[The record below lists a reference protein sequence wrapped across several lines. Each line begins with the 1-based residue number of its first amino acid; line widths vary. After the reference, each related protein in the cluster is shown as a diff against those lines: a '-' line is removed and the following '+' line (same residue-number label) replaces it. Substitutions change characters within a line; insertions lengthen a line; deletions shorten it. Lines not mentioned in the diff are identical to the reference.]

1 MPDSKA
7 TQKASYPLPAYNF
20 RVTVDAQAAS
30 FTEVSGLTVEYETA
44 TYRHGFSRWEG
55 EAVARV
61 PKIGY
66 QTIMLKK
73 GTTVNAVAR
82 LYGVQPWQIY
92 DWRKKAR
99 LVARQTEAATLVPVQ
114 VTEPDQAATEPK
126 QSCSVVIEAPSA
138 RITITGLID
147 AVVVRTVLECLA
159 R

>member
-1 MPDSKA
+1 LRHAVGMNASRPAESKSQPENA
-7 TQKASYPLPAYNF
+7 KRRTWSDEERDLIVQAS
-20 RVTVDAQAAS
+20 
-30 FTEVSGLTVEYETA
+30 
-44 TYRHGFSRWEG
+44 
-55 EAVARV
+55 
-61 PKIGY
+61 
-66 QTIMLKK
+66 LKK

-99 LVARQTEAATLVPVQ
+99 QVARQTEAASLVPVQ
-114 VTEPDQAATEPK
+114 VTEPDETDKVEPK
-126 QSCSVVIEAPSA
+126 ERCSVVIEAQSA